1 MKGYR
6 DKNGLEITSS
16 TKKNLSRKTE
26 NTFGND
32 IKFINM
38 NHNVLLYPQSMAV
51 ETAIFELC
59 KENEEEKM
67 ISKVA
72 SIIQKEVKDLKDE
85 LPWPHQ
91 PTDLEVEKF
100 NIPRYLNE
108 FLTSLVGGKDDV
120 ALSSRNATIKYS
132 MTQDVVYNLNRG
144 RVKTPKSLLLP
155 SVIKTLTYNREIV
168 NIINRL
174 RH

>member
-1 MKGYR
+1 MKDYI

-16 TKKNLSRKTE
+16 TKKNLRRKIE

-32 IKFINM
+32 IKFINI
-38 NHNVLLYPQSMAV
+38 NHNVLLYPQSMTV

-59 KENEEEKM
+59 KENEEERM

-85 LPWPHQ
+85 LPWPSQ
-91 PTDLEVEKF
+91 PTDPEVEKF

-108 FLTSLVGGKDDV
+108 FLTSLV
-120 ALSSRNATIKYS
+120 
-132 MTQDVVYNLNRG
+132 
-144 RVKTPKSLLLP
+144 
-155 SVIKTLTYNREIV
+155 
-168 NIINRL
+168 
-174 RH
+174 